1 MIITR
6 STTTDA
12 EHTMCRI
19 QDDLQAI
26 QRVLHQLHAEAPL
39 QGPSAGQFRAVR
51 RRWYEVEYEVS
62 HITMLS
68 RQALAFRSIAEST
81 GL

>member
-6 STTTDA
+6 ATAQDA

-19 QDDLQAI
+19 QADLQAI

-39 QGPSAGQFRAVR
+39 QGPSASQFRVAR
-51 RRWYEVEYEVS
+51 RRWYEIEYEVR